1 MDQRISFVTLAVPDL
16 DAVRRFYV
24 DGLGWTA
31 ALDVPGEV
39 LMVKVG
45 DRLVLS
51 LWSEAGFE
59 AEVGPIRRG
68 DGLAPVTL
76 AHNVATTALVDE
88 VLATAEAAGAADVR
102 PAVQR
107 DWGGYSGY
115 FSDPAG
121 FRWEVAF
128 NPGPIGQEVLP

>member
-1 MDQRISFVTLAVPDL
+1 MDQRLSFVTLAVPDL
-16 DAVRRFYV
+16 DASRRFYL
-24 DGLGWTA
+24 DGLGWEA

-39 LMVKVG
+39 VMIKVA
-45 DRLVLS
+45 DRVVLS

-68 DGLAPVTL
+68 DGAIPLTL
-76 AHNVATTALVDE
+76 AHNVATTEEADAVLVAARE
-88 VLATAEAAGAADVR
+88 AGAADVR
-102 PAVQR
+102 LGVAR

-115 FSDPAG
+115 FTDPGG
-121 FRWEVAF
+121 FCWEVAV

>member
-1 MDQRISFVTLAVPDL
+1 MD
-16 DAVRRFYV
+16 RR
-24 DGLGWTA
+24 
-31 ALDVPGEV
+31 
-39 LMVKVG
+39 
-45 DRLVLS
+45 S
-51 LWSEAGFE
+51 

-76 AHNVATTALVDE
+76 AHNVATPALVDE
-88 VLATAEAAGAADVR
+88 VLATATAAGAADVR
-102 PAVQR
+102 AAVQR

-121 FRWEVAF
+121 FRWEVAY

>member
-1 MDQRISFVTLAVPDL
+1 MDQRISFVTLAVPDIA
-16 DAVRRFYV
+16 AVRRFYV